1 MLIVP
6 RLHCVRATLIRAHK
20 PHVIGREIWVGVVD
34 LVEPGRLVSILIV
47 NHAAPGGAFVS
58 HSCLDNCSARRD
70 CDEKRTSTAIFHL
83 GPSSGPVGRLHSK
96 PVNVRCSFPTINSPR
111 ATLSWDAEVDS
122 GPWCCRSNARGSHQ
136 ADS

>member
-6 RLHCVRATLIRAHK
+6 SLHCIRATLIRAHK

-34 LVEPGRLVSILIV
+34 LVEPGRLGSILIV

-70 CDEKRTSTAIFHL
+70 CDEKRTWAAIFHL
-83 GPSSGPVGRLHSK
+83 GHPAVLS
-96 PVNVRCSFPTINSPR
+96 PTPLK
-111 ATLSWDAEVDS
+111 ACECTLSLPD
-122 GPWCCRSNARGSHQ
+122 HK
-136 ADS
+136 